1 MRPLQPSVAI
11 ALLAA
16 FLTSGA
22 ALAAPPAD
30 VRAVAEQLYQDA
42 YELARGGRHA
52 EACPKLEESDR
63 LDPANGTKLELA
75 RCYQSTRRPAS
86 AWALY
91 VTVADAD
98 HVSGKNPER
107 EALARAG
114 ALAIEPSLPVL
125 TIVVPAAV
133 ASLPGIEIKRD
144 SLVLEKPAWGMAVPI
159 DLGEHRVTASIAG
172 KALWEG
178 RCTAAKLGDRVEI
191 RVPTLHEP
199 RQVAREADRDP
210 PAREGSTRRAL
221 LVVTGGVGALGIALG
236 SAFGMTA
243 ISRWNDVKS
252 AARTECRDPTHFK
265 GCSMDVADKRADA
278 SMFATMSTVSFA
290 IGGAGAVGMAVVWF
304 TRPPRAPQA
313 ARIQLTPSFGPGGAG
328 GLIRGAF

>member
-1 MRPLQPSVAI
+1 MRSRPPSAI

-22 ALAAPPAD
+22 ALADPPAD
-30 VRAVAEQLYQDA
+30 VRAVAEQLYQDGYA
-42 YELARGGRHA
+42 LDRAGRYA

-75 RCYQSTRRPAS
+75 RCYESTRRPAS

-133 ASLPGIEIKRD
+133 ASLPGIEIKRG
-144 SLVLEKPAWGMAVPI
+144 SMILQKPAWGTATPI
-159 DLGEHRVTASIAG
+159 DLGEHRITASIAG
-172 KALWEG
+172 KLLWEG
-178 RCTAAKLGDRVEI
+178 RATAAKLGDRVEI
-191 RVPTLHEP
+191 RVPTLHDP
-199 RQVAREADRDP
+199 GRVARAADADP
-210 PAREGSTRRAL
+210 SDQEGTTRRAL
-221 LVVTGGVGALGIALG
+221 LFVTGGVGALGIALG
-236 SAFGMTA
+236 SAFGVTA
-243 ISRWNDVKS
+243 ISKWSDVKA
-252 AARTECRDPTHFK
+252 AARTECRDPIHFK
-265 GCSMDVADKRADA
+265 GCSVDVADKRADA
-278 SMFATMSTVSFA
+278 SLFATMSTVDFI
-290 IGGAGAVGMAVVWF
+290 IGGAAVVGMAVVWF
-304 TRPPRAPQA
+304 TRSRRAPSV
-313 ARIQLTPSFGPGGAG
+313 ARIQMTPILGPGGAG
-328 GLIRGAF
+328 GLMRGTF